1 MAKRV
6 LVVDDHSLF
15 RDGIVSLLKASG
27 LTVVGEASNGQMA
40 VELALALRPDLVLLD
55 INMPQMTGLEA
66 LRAIHAE
73 LPETQVVMLTISDSD
88 EDLLDALRHGA
99 RGYLLKSL
107 DAKGFLASLRG
118 LERGEVPMSRQ
129 TTARLVAQIVEDP
142 RRDTKPHG
150 VNPLTERE
158 TELLCLV
165 ASGLSNKLI
174 GQQLGISENTVKYHM
189 KQILQKLRLQNRA
202 EAAAYAVRNGLVESA
217 TPPSDPSE

>member
-15 RDGIVSLLKASG
+15 RDGIVSLLKAAG
-27 LTVVGEASNGQMA
+27 LTVVGEASNGRAA
-40 VELALALRPDLVLLD
+40 VELAAALRPDLVLLD
-55 INMPQMTGLEA
+55 INMPQMSGLEA
-66 LRAIHAE
+66 LRAIRAQA
-73 LPETQVVMLTISDSD
+73 PDTQVVMLTISDSD
-88 EDLLDALRHGA
+88 EDLLDAMRNGA

-118 LERGEVPMSRQ
+118 LERGEAPMSRQ
-129 TTARLVAQIVEDP
+129 TVSRLVAQLVDEH
-142 RRDTKPHG
+142 RRDTKPRG
-150 VNPLTERE
+150 LNPLTERE
-158 TELLCLV
+158 TELLRLV

-202 EAAAYAVRNGLVESA
+202 EAAAYAVRNGLVEAS
-217 TPPSDPSE
+217 TPPPDLPE